1 MNAWT
6 MPMRRRF
13 HALFRRAG
21 LHALVLL
28 PVLGVCLVHG
38 LPARAATTTQG
49 QPLSAAP
56 APGAVTATG
65 APAAGD
71 WKPAHAVEGITEYRL
86 PNGLQLLLVPDD
98 SKPTTTVNL
107 TVKVGSRHEN
117 YGETGMA
124 HLLEHLLFK
133 GSTRHPMAWA
143 EFTRRGLRANGTT
156 WLDRTNY
163 FASFA
168 ANDDNLAWM
177 IDWLADAMVNSFIA
191 RKDLDTEMTVV
202 RNEMEMGENNP
213 GNVLFEKTLA
223 AMYQWHNYGKST
235 IGARS
240 DVEGV
245 DIARL
250 QAFYRTWYR
259 PDNATL
265 VVSGR
270 FDADKVKAQVRQHFG
285 PIANPAA
292 PMPVLYTLD
301 PVQDGERE
309 LTVRRVGGAASM
321 LVAYHGVPGA
331 HPDHAAL
338 ELLAPA
344 LGEAPAGRLHQRLTD
359 KGLAAS
365 TWGWTPALH
374 DPGFI
379 AFGVDL
385 APGQDPAPARAAL
398 LATLESLATEPLTQA
413 ELDRARLRWLK
424 AWEQAFN
431 DPERVGV
438 ALSESIALGDWRLTF
453 LLRDRVRSLS
463 LADWQRVAT
472 QRLLPAN
479 RTLGTFIP
487 TDNAARSPAPAA
499 VDVAQQMQSF
509 RPQAGLAQAESFDVS
524 PANID
529 QRTQRSR
536 MGALQVALL
545 PKSTRGQVVS
555 AVLRLRLG
563 DARSL
568 QGQAQTGAL
577 WAALIDKGGAGL
589 TRQQIQDRLDNW
601 RTELVV
607 GYARGV
613 LTVSLQSRR
622 EHLNAAV
629 ELLAR
634 LLREPG
640 FDEAALSELQRQAL
654 SAIEQ
659 ARQEP
664 GDIVA
669 KAVARQGNPY
679 APGDP
684 RAVPS
689 FDEEVQAVRAVTP
702 EALRRFHARFAG
714 AGTAEF
720 SAVGDFDVASLQPVL
735 QRWLGSWAS
744 PLPHQRVEDPLW
756 TAAPARLVFNTP
768 DKQNA
773 VLQARQALPLA
784 DTHPDAAALMVANMM
799 LGGGGSSRLWVRL
812 REKGGLSYDV
822 RSWID
827 WNSREAH
834 SVWSASA
841 IFAPGNLKAAEEA
854 FKEEVAKALDQGFTE
869 AELRDA
875 RAGLL
880 NFRRL
885 SRAQDG
891 ALASRL
897 ATDLNLG
904 RTMAWSAALDK
915 AISEVTLEQA
925 NAALRRHLKPETFV
939 IGVGGD
945 FK

>member
-1 MNAWT
+1 MVSWLVQARQPLRLDSCIRSLVS
-6 MPMRRRF
+6 MCP
-13 HALFRRAG
+13 L
-21 LHALVLL
+21 LLVLGSA
-28 PVLGVCLVHG
+28 VLLHM
-38 LPARAATTTQG
+38 PAAAQRASQNA
-49 QPLSAAP
+49 AAP
-56 APGAVTATG
+56 ATPARGHDAVAAW
-65 APAAGD
+65 APV
-71 WKPAHAVEGITEYRL
+71 HAVEGISEYRL

-133 GSTRHPMAWA
+133 GSTRHPRAWA

-163 FASFA
+163 FATFA

-213 GNVLFEKTLA
+213 GRILFEKTMS

-245 DIARL
+245 DITRL

-265 VVSGR
+265 VISGR
-270 FDADKVKAQVRQHFG
+270 FDADKVKAQVRQFFG

-292 PMPVLYTLD
+292 PVPRLYTLD

-309 LTVRRVGGAASM
+309 LTIRRVGGAASM
-321 LVAYHGVPGA
+321 VVAYHSVPGA
-331 HPDHAAL
+331 HPDQAAV

-344 LGEAPAGRLHQRLTD
+344 LGDAPAGRLHQRLTE

-385 APGQDPAPARAAL
+385 APGQDPAPTRAAL
-398 LATLESLATEPLTQA
+398 LATLESVATEPLTQA
-413 ELDRARLRWLK
+413 ELDRAKLRWLK

-431 DPERVGV
+431 DPEQVGV
-438 ALSESIALGDWRLTF
+438 ALSDSISMGDWRLTF
-453 LLRDRVRSLS
+453 LLRDRVRDLT
-463 LADWQRVAT
+463 LADWQRVAA

-479 RTLGTFIP
+479 RTLGTFVP
-487 TDNAARSPAPAA
+487 TEKAARAPTPAM

-524 PANID
+524 PMNID
-529 QRTQRSR
+529 RRTQRLR
-536 MGALQVALL
+536 LGGLQVALL
-545 PKSTRGQVVS
+545 PKTTRGQVVS

-563 DARSL
+563 DVQSL
-568 QGQAQTGAL
+568 KGLAQTGAL

-589 TRQQIQDRLDNW
+589 TRQQVQDRLDTW
-601 RTELVV
+601 RTEMAF

-613 LTVSLQSRR
+613 LTVNLQSRR
-622 EHLNAAV
+622 EHFPAAV

-634 LLREPG
+634 LLREPA
-640 FDEAALSELQRQAL
+640 FDAATLAELQRQAL

-669 KAVARQGNPY
+669 KAVARHGNPH

-684 RAVPS
+684 RAVPN
-689 FDEEVQAVRAVTP
+689 FEEEALAMRAVTL
-702 EALRRFHARFAG
+702 EDLQRFHARLVG

-720 SAVGDFDVASLQPVL
+720 AAVGDFDAAALRPVL
-735 QRWLGSWAS
+735 VRGLAAWTS
-744 PLPHQRVEDPLW
+744 PMPYQRVEDPLW
-756 TAAPARLVFNTP
+756 TAPPARLVFATP

-773 VLQARQALPLA
+773 VLQVRQPLPMA
-784 DTHPDAAALMVANMM
+784 DTHADTAALMVANMM

-827 WNSREAH
+827 WNPREPH

-854 FKEEVAKALDQGFTE
+854 FRDEVTKALAEGFTE

-891 ALASRL
+891 ALANRL
-897 ATDLNLG
+897 VTDLNLA
-904 RTMAWSAALDK
+904 RTMAWSAEVDK
-915 AISEVTLEQA
+915 AIAEVTLEQA
-925 NAALRRHLKPETFV
+925 NSALRRHLKPETFV

>member
-1 MNAWT
+1 MSVL
-6 MPMRRRF
+6 P
-13 HALFRRAG
+13 LLLVLGSAG
-21 LHALVLL
+21 LLHM
-28 PVLGVCLVHG
+28 
-38 LPARAATTTQG
+38 PAAAQSAS
-49 QPLSAAP
+49 QNAAASAAP
-56 APGAVTATG
+56 SRGNDALAAWAPV
-65 APAAGD
+65 
-71 WKPAHAVEGITEYRL
+71 HAVEGITEYRL

-143 EFTRRGLRANGTT
+143 EFTRRGLRANGST

-270 FDADKVKAQVRQHFG
+270 FDADKVKEQVRQHFG

-292 PMPVLYTLD
+292 PLPRLYTLD

-309 LTVRRVGGAASM
+309 LTVRRVGGAASL

-331 HPDHAAL
+331 DPDHAAL

-344 LGEAPAGRLHQRLTD
+344 LGDAPAGRLHQRLTD

-379 AFGVDL
+379 AFGVEL

-438 ALSESIALGDWRLTF
+438 ALSESIALGDWRLNF

-463 LADWQRVAT
+463 LTDLQRVAT

-487 TDNAARSPAPAA
+487 TDKAARAPSPAA
-499 VDVAQQMQSF
+499 VEVAQQMQSF

-529 QRTQRSR
+529 QRTQRTR
-536 MGALQVALL
+536 LGGLQVALL

-563 DARSL
+563 DVQSL

-577 WAALIDKGGAGL
+577 WAALIDKGGAG
-589 TRQQIQDRLDNW
+589 RLDNW
-601 RTELVV
+601 RTELSA

-622 EHLNAAV
+622 EHLPAAV
-629 ELLAR
+629 ELVAR
-634 LLREPG
+634 LLREPA

-664 GDIVA
+664 GDLVA
-669 KAVARQGNPY
+669 KAVARHGNPHG
-679 APGDP
+679 PGDP
-684 RAVPS
+684 RAVQS

-702 EALRRFHARFAG
+702 EALRRFHARFVG

-720 SAVGDFDVASLQPVL
+720 SAVGDFDAAALRPVL
-735 QRWLGSWAS
+735 ERWLGSWAS
-744 PLPHQRVEDPLW
+744 PAPHRRVEDPLW
-756 TAAPARLVFNTP
+756 TAAPARLVFSTP

-773 VLQARQALPLA
+773 VLQVRQALPLA

-854 FKEEVAKALDQGFTE
+854 FKEEVAKALTQGFTDV
-869 AELRDA
+869 ELRDA

-891 ALASRL
+891 ALANRL

-904 RTMAWSAALDK
+904 RTMAWSAELDK
-915 AISEVTLEQA
+915 AIAEVTLEQA

>member
-1 MNAWT
+1 MVVRTVAVTLAWACAA
-6 MPMRRRF
+6 
-13 HALFRRAG
+13 ALWPAS
-21 LHALVLL
+21 AAAQT
-28 PVLGVCLVHG
+28 LVH
-38 LPARAATTTQG
+38 
-49 QPLSAAP
+49 S
-56 APGAVTATG
+56 
-65 APAAGD
+65 
-71 WKPAHAVEGITEYRL
+71 VEGITEYRL

-98 SKPTTTVNL
+98 AKPTTTVNL

-163 FASFA
+163 FATFA

-235 IGARS
+235 IGARA

-270 FDADKVKAQVRQHFG
+270 FDAGRVKALVQQHFG
-285 PIANPAA
+285 ALTSPAT
-292 PMPVLYTLD
+292 PLPRLYTLD

-321 LVAYHGVPGA
+321 LVTYHGVPGA

-338 ELLAPA
+338 ELLAGA
-344 LGEAPAGRLHQRLTD
+344 LGDAPAGRLHQRLTE
-359 KGLAAS
+359 KGLAAA

-385 APGQDPAPARAAL
+385 APGQDPAPTRAAM

-438 ALSESIALGDWRLTF
+438 ALSDSIAMGDWRLTF
-453 LLRDRVRSLS
+453 LLRDRVRDLT
-463 LADWQRVAT
+463 LADWQRVAE

-479 RTLGTFIP
+479 RTLGTFMP
-487 TDNAARSPAPAA
+487 TERAARAPAPAA
-499 VDVAQQMQSF
+499 VDVAQQMQTF
-509 RPQAGLAQAESFDVS
+509 RPQAGTAQAESFDVS

-529 QRTQRSR
+529 QRTQRLR
-536 MGALQVALL
+536 MGGLQVALL
-545 PKSTRGQVVS
+545 PKTTRGQVVS

-563 DARSL
+563 DVQSL
-568 QGQAQTGAL
+568 KGQAQTGAL

-589 TRQQIQDRLDNW
+589 TRQQIQDRLDQW
-601 RTELVV
+601 RTELMAT
-607 GYARGV
+607 YARGV
-613 LTVSLQSRR
+613 LTVNLQSRR
-622 EHLNAAV
+622 EHLPAV
-629 ELLAR
+629 VDLLAR
-634 LLREPG
+634 LLREPA
-640 FDEAALSELQRQAL
+640 FDQATLSELQRQTLA
-654 SAIEQ
+654 AIEQ

-669 KAVARQGNPY
+669 KAVARHGNPY
-679 APGDP
+679 GLGDP

-689 FDEEVQAVRAVTP
+689 FDEEAQAVRAVTV
-702 EALRRFHARFAG
+702 EGLRQFHARFAG

-720 SAVGDFDVASLQPVL
+720 SAVGDFDAAAVRQALERGL
-735 QRWLGSWAS
+735 AGWGSPTAY
-744 PLPHQRVEDPLW
+744 QRVEDPLW
-756 TAAPARLVFNTP
+756 STAAARLVFNTP

-773 VLQARQALPLA
+773 VLQIRQPLPLA

-827 WNSREAH
+827 WNPREAH

-854 FKEEVAKALDQGFTE
+854 FKDEVAKALAEGFTE

-891 ALASRL
+891 ALANRL
-897 ATDLNLG
+897 ATDLNLE
-904 RTMAWSAALDK
+904 RTMAWSAALDE
-915 AISEVTLEQA
+915 AIGAVTLEQA
-925 NAALRRHLKPETFV
+925 NSALRRHLKPESFV
-939 IGVGGD
+939 IGVGVD